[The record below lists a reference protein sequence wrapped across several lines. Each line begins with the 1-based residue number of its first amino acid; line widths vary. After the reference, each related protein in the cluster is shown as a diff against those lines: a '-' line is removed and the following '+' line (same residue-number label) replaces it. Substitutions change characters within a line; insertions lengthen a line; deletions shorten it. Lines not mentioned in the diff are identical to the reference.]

1 MVTIRE
7 IAERVG
13 VSATTVSNVIHGKTR
28 KVSPETIQRVR
39 DEIRAS
45 GFVPRQGLEVLSQ
58 KRSRLIMTVVHTTA
72 HFQRTAVSDPFFGQT
87 IGAVEAAVRAD
98 GYYMMLYIDSDINR
112 IFSTALSWNVSG
124 IIAITFSYKNYEK
137 LRSLAECPVVG
148 IDTHP
153 ENDYRAPVSPVHEAL
168 PGCAESS
175 GAAEGITGSDTP
187 AAFSGMHGLHVTLDD
202 YSAAGQM
209 ADYLIRQGFRDIL
222 TITNARIGSSR
233 QRTLAMRDALTAA
246 RVPNSRVTSI
256 IPTGCLVLPDD
267 ERRRKLL
274 LGSILP
280 LAKSNVA
287 LFCTSD
293 QLAFSVIRFLN
304 SRGLTIPA
312 DFSVCGF
319 DDNPYAEFTNP
330 MLTTIHQ
337 DITGKAEAAVRLLF
351 DAIASRTPEN
361 EVPAASSDASQ
372 TASSTNDRIVTL
384 PTTLIVR
391 QSVRYIHR

>member
-45 GFVPRQGLEVLSQ
+45 GFVPGQGLEVLSQ
-58 KRSRLIMTVVHTTA
+58 KRSRLIMAVVHTTA

-87 IGAVEAAVRAD
+87 IGAIEAAVRAD
-98 GYYMMLYIDSDINR
+98 GYYMMLCIDSDINR

-137 LRSLAECPVVG
+137 LCSLAECPVVG

-153 ENDYRAPVSPVHEAL
+153 ENDY
-168 PGCAESS
+168 
-175 GAAEGITGSDTP
+175 AAP

-202 YSAAGQM
+202 YKAAGQM
-209 ADYLIRQGFRDIL
+209 ADYLLRQGFRDIL

-330 MLTTIHQ
+330 MLTTVHQ
-337 DITGKAEAAVRLLF
+337 DITGKAETAVRLLF
-351 DAIASRTPEN
+351 DAIASRLPEH
-361 EVPAASSDASQ
+361 EAPASSSDAPK
-372 TASSTNDRIVTL
+372 TASLTNDRIVTL
-384 PTTLIVR
+384 PTTLVVR

>member
-45 GFVPRQGLEVLSQ
+45 GFVPRQGLEVLAQ
-58 KRSRLIMTVVHTTA
+58 KRSHLIMAVVHTTA
-72 HFQRTAVSDPFFGQT
+72 HFQRTPVSDPFFGQT
-87 IGAVEAAVRAD
+87 IGAIESAVRAA
-98 GYYMMLYIDSDINR
+98 GYYMMLCIDSDIDR
-112 IFSTALSWNVSG
+112 IFNTALSWNVSG

-153 ENDYRAPVSPVHEAL
+153 E
-168 PGCAESS
+168 
-175 GAAEGITGSDTP
+175 SDCKTPAP
-187 AAFSGMHGLHVTLDD
+187 AAFSGMRGLHVTLDD
-202 YSAAGQM
+202 YRAAGQM
-209 ADYLIRQGFRDIL
+209 ADYLINQGFRNIL

-233 QRTLAMRDALTAA
+233 QRALAMRDAMAA
-246 RVPNSRVTSI
+246 AHVPNARVTSI

-267 ERRRKLL
+267 ERRRKMLL
-274 LGSILP
+274 ESILP
-280 LAKSNVA
+280 LAKFNVA

-293 QLAFSVIRFLN
+293 QLAFSVIRILN
-304 SRGLTIPA
+304 ARGCTIPA

-351 DAIASRTPEN
+351 GAIAAGESARTSERAGTVSFSDSEDAASRTQN
-361 EVPAASSDASQ
+361 
-372 TASSTNDRIVTL
+372 RIVTL
-384 PTTLIVR
+384 PTTLVVR
-391 QSVRYIHR
+391 QSVRFIHR